1 MPVSRHRRSP
11 SWCLLLAAMAV
22 TILLGGCD
30 LRRETPPPAPRS
42 PDAVELA
49 RQGAA
54 VDSRDLSELV
64 KASLPAAAADL
75 RPALTTIGAHA
86 SAQLAQ
92 LGGVYV
98 DPAAPPTSTGASATP
113 SATRTSTPTA
123 VAPAALVARLD
134 QSYAT
139 TRGAA
144 LDATDGTLARLLASL
159 SADRII
165 QAQELARFASLP
177 LPPLTTSAVPSTLP
191 SGLATSAAVDLVAA
205 EDEAGYAW
213 EVSAALRTGTERDAA
228 RARAAIHRAR
238 AQAWAETAKIA
249 ATAPDPRRVAYTID
263 RAAAATHL
271 PADVETAL
279 AARYAALVATIG
291 VANRAVMVD
300 LLADCAATARLWD
313 APQTAFPGLPER
325 PADQAATP

>member
-1 MPVSRHRRSP
+1 MPVSRHRRSA
-11 SWCLLLAAMAV
+11 SWRLLLAAMAV
-22 TILLGGCD
+22 SILLGGCD

-64 KASLPAAAADL
+64 KAALPATAADL

-98 DPAAPPTSTGASATP
+98 DPAATPTSTGTSARP
-113 SATRTSTPTA
+113 SASRTATPTA
-123 VAPAALVARLD
+123 LAPAALVARLD

-139 TRGAA
+139 TRTAA
-144 LDATDGTLARLLASL
+144 LAATDGKLARLLASL

-165 QAQELARFASLP
+165 QARELAGLASLP

-213 EVSAALRTGTERDAA
+213 EVSAALRTGTER
-228 RARAAIHRAR
+228 ARAASRSVPVR
-238 AQAWAETAKIA
+238 
-249 ATAPDPRRVAYTID
+249 
-263 RAAAATHL
+263 RAADTSHA
-271 PADVETAL
+271 
-279 AARYAALVATIG
+279 
-291 VANRAVMVD
+291 
-300 LLADCAATARLWD
+300 
-313 APQTAFPGLPER
+313 
-325 PADQAATP
+325 